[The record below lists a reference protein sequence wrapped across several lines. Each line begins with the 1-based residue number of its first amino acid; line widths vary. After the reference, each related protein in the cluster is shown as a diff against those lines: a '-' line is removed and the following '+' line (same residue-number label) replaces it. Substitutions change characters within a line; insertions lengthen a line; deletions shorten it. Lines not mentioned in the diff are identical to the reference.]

1 MVVAKEDAMPRALR
15 GKYRLIDDPDGPI
28 GSRPGI
34 AAGPFLKWAGGKGQ
48 LLEQYSPL
56 FPTAW
61 RTYFE
66 PFLGGGAVF
75 FHLTPNTAVLSDINE
90 DLINAYVV
98 VRDRVDELVAAL
110 RVHHNERDYFYAVR
124 ARKPETLTPVERAA
138 RLIFLNRTCFNGLYR
153 VNKKGQFNV
162 PFGRYSNPTICDEA
176 KLRAASLAL
185 TGAEIRAADFEAA
198 LEGAGAGDFAY
209 LDPPYNPIST
219 TSSFTSYAQEGFG
232 EGEQHRLA
240 SVYKRLDIHGVRL
253 MLSNSA
259 SSLVRGLYAGFRIIE
274 VTAKRAINAK
284 ADRRGPITELLI
296 LNY

>member
-1 MVVAKEDAMPRALR
+1 MVVGKEDAMPRALR
-15 GKYRLIDDPDGPI
+15 GKYRLSDDPGGPS
-28 GSRPGI
+28 GPTPGI

-48 LLEQYSPL
+48 VLKQYSPL
-56 FPTAW
+56 FPAAW

-75 FHLTPNTAVLSDINE
+75 FHLAPNTAVLSDINE

-110 RVHHNERDYFYAVR
+110 RVHHNEQDYFYAVR
-124 ARKPETLTPVERAA
+124 AWKPETLTPVERAA

-232 EGEQHRLA
+232 EGEQRRLA
-240 SVYKRLDIHGVRL
+240 SVYKRLDNRGVRL

-284 ADRRGPITELLI
+284 ADRRGPIPELLI